1 MRSLTSYGLYN
12 TYYAGSGSA
21 TAAGTGDATKV
32 TSPDI
37 DRQGYMAGTLVISGQ
52 ATLQAAKTLSFT
64 IDIKDCSTAD
74 GSFASY
80 KAVAKTAYATGGT
93 SGTTQ
98 AFMVP
103 VDVNLEGA
111 DRYLNIDIT
120 PDLSATGTDTATWAA
135 TMILAGPVESVSI
148 PITHAKS
155 ETKLA

>member
-1 MRSLTSYGLYN
+1 MAAQTAYGLYN
-12 TYYAGSGSA
+12 TYYAGSGRA
-21 TAAGTGDATKV
+21 LAAGTGDATKV

-37 DRQGYMAGTLVISGQ
+37 DRLGYMSGTLVISGQ
-52 ATLQAAKTLSFT
+52 ATLQEDKTLKFT
-64 IDIKDCSTAD
+64 IDIQDCSTAD
-74 GSFASY
+74 GTFASY
-80 KAVAKTAYATGGT
+80 SAVAATTYATGGT
-93 SGTTQ
+93 GGTTQ

-148 PITHAKS
+148 PITHAKA